1 LTFGGRVAYDSA
13 MDLSVA
19 TVAVGSW
26 SVVVVLG
33 ELDMATA
40 PMLRAELRRL
50 VNGGAIDVAVDLDGV
65 GFCDSIGLGVLVGA
79 RRRMLEA
86 GGRFALITDSPRL
99 AKLLD
104 VTAVS
109 EIMAV
114 LASRHDLPA

>member
-1 LTFGGRVAYDSA
+1 

-50 VNGGAIDVAVDLDGV
+50 VTSGAMAIAVDLDGV

-79 RRRMLEA
+79 RRRAMEA
-86 GGRFALITDSPRL
+86 GGRFVLMTESPRL
-99 AKLLD
+99 VKLLGITGLSTI
-104 VTAVS
+104 VTVVANRN
-109 EIMAV
+109 E
-114 LASRHDLPA
+114 LPAN